1 LETIKNRLERMG
13 LWDKIVKR
21 ELKSLWKYGVEKI
34 SDLGIKAS
42 VIDFLSEEAPLSFF
56 LNPASPSGRHH
67 PTWQNG
73 KCGMLRNTTECCLLI
88 EDQLKMYHDF
98 CDAEDNVLSM
108 PRDIVLAA
116 TILSDTFK
124 YDKEIVNGH
133 EVIGIGKVNKNH
145 GKVAAQIWRDKYRAR
160 YPITIRVTNEIFQA
174 VYWHLGRWT
183 EGWTPQTK
191 FSLLT
196 QITQRMDVIF
206 ADKNLELLYRPRK
219 AIK

>member
-1 LETIKNRLERMG
+1 
-13 LWDKIVKR
+13 
-21 ELKSLWKYGVEKI
+21 
-34 SDLGIKAS
+34 
-42 VIDFLSEEAPLSFF
+42 
-56 LNPASPSGRHH
+56 
-67 PTWQNG
+67 
-73 KCGMLRNTTECCLLI
+73 MLRNTTECCLLI
-88 EDQLKMYHDF
+88 EDQLRMYHDF

-133 EVIGIGKVNKNH
+133 EVIEIGKVNKNH
-145 GKVAAQIWRDKYRAR
+145 GKVAAQIWLDKYRAR
-160 YPITIRVTNEIFQA
+160 YPITARVANEIFQA
-174 VYWHLGRWT
+174 IYWHLGRWT

-206 ADKNLELLYRPRK
+206 ADKNLELLYKPRK
-219 AIK
+219 TIK

>member
-1 LETIKNRLERMG
+1 LEAIKNRLERMG
-13 LWDKIVKR
+13 LWDKIVEQ

-34 SDLGIKAS
+34 SNPGIKAS
-42 VIDFLSEEAPLSFF
+42 IVDFLSEEAPLSFF
-56 LNPASPSGRHH
+56 LNPAFPSGKHH
-67 PTWQNG
+67 PAWQNG
-73 KCGMLRNTTECCLLI
+73 KCGILRNTTECCATV
-88 EDQLKMYHDF
+88 EDHLRMYHDF
-98 CDAEDNVLSM
+98 CDENDNVLSL

-124 YDKEIVNGH
+124 YGKEILNGVEKISSKVNG
-133 EVIGIGKVNKNH
+133 NH
-145 GKVAAQIWRDKYRAR
+145 GKIAAHIWRDKYRAR
-160 YPITIRVTNEIFQA
+160 YPITARAANEVFQA

-219 AIK
+219 TIK

>member
-1 LETIKNRLERMG
+1 
-13 LWDKIVKR
+13 
-21 ELKSLWKYGVEKI
+21 
-34 SDLGIKAS
+34 
-42 VIDFLSEEAPLSFF
+42 
-56 LNPASPSGRHH
+56 
-67 PTWQNG
+67 
-73 KCGMLRNTTECCLLI
+73 
-88 EDQLKMYHDF
+88 MYHDF
-98 CDAEDNVLSM
+98 CDAEDKVLSM

-124 YDKEIVNGH
+124 YDKE
-133 EVIGIGKVNKNH
+133 KVDKNH

-160 YPITIRVTNEIFQA
+160 YAITARVANEIFQA

-206 ADKNLELLYRPRK
+206 ADKSLELLYTPKRT
-219 AIK
+219 IK